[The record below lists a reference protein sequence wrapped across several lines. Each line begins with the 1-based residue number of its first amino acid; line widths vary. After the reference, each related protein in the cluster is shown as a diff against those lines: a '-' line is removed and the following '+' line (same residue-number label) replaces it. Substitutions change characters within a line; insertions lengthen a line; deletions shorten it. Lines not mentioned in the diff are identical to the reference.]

1 MQVMCIQNNKST
13 SFKQNKLHPIDLA
26 YKKLLQQGL
35 KDTFEISCKI
45 EDLSSIAGPM
55 ELRGIIKNLKPN
67 QYEIGENFR
76 ANFHLH
82 TNASDGNLTP
92 KEFLEQCKDWGNHIF
107 KSKKA
112 DNLPPFSAAITDH
125 DRVKSVKET
134 IALISQNPDEYK
146 NFKFVPGCE
155 FLFHGYKEPH
165 PAFEAV
171 GLSFNPFDKEIQP
184 MMQGFSSNNH
194 VKDIDKITKDGGVL
208 SWAHP
213 IVTPD
218 KINEDFF
225 TFLKAHK
232 INGVEGN
239 YQYNHW
245 DKEYVEEGKKILDP
259 LIKKFEMFV
268 TGGTDSHRKTI
279 FK

>member
-1 MQVMCIQNNKST
+1 MKIMCIQNNKST
-13 SFKQNKLHPIDLA
+13 NFKQGKLHPVDLA
-26 YKKLLQQGL
+26 YKKMLQQGL

-55 ELRGIIKNLKPN
+55 ELRSIIKNLKPN
-67 QYEIGENFR
+67 QYEVGENFR

-82 TNASDGNLTP
+82 TKASDGHLTP
-92 KEFLEQCKDWGNHIF
+92 KEFLEQCKEWGNHIF

-112 DNLPPFSAAITDH
+112 DELPPFSAAITDH

-134 IALISQNPDEYK
+134 IALISQNPEEYK

-165 PAFEAV
+165 TAFEAV
-171 GLSFNPFDKEIQP
+171 GLSFNPFDKELEP
-184 MMQGFSSNNH
+184 MMQGFGSKNN
-194 VKDIDKITKDGGVL
+194 VKDIPKVTKDGGVL

-218 KINEDFF
+218 KINDDFF
-225 TFLKAHK
+225 MFLKKHG

-239 YQYNHW
+239 YQYSHW
-245 DKEYVEEGKKILDP
+245 DKEYVDEGKKILDP
-259 LIKKFEMFV
+259 LIKKFDMFV

-279 FK
+279 F